1 MKSESSCIFCQ
12 IVAHKAEASVIYE
25 DERIMAFMDIKPVNE
40 GQLLVIPKEHIDHFS
55 DLADELACS
64 VFLKAH
70 HLSRN
75 LRERLQ
81 PERVGLVV
89 HGYGVAHAHLIV
101 VPQHGQ
107 NNLTSEKFAYIEDG
121 KIKFSI
127 NQVQRMQR
135 GELDRLAKLLA

>member
-1 MKSESSCIFCQ
+1 MKNELSCVFCQ
-12 IVAHKAEASVIYE
+12 IVAHKAESSVIYE
-25 DERIMAFMDIKPVNE
+25 DESLMAFMDIKPINE

-55 DLADELACS
+55 DLPDELACS

-81 PERVGLVV
+81 PERVGFVV
-89 HGYGVAHAHLIV
+89 HGYGVPHAHLVV

-107 NNLTSEKFAYIEDG
+107 NDITSKKFAYIEDG
-121 KIKFSI
+121 KIKFGI
-127 NQVQRMQR
+127 NQIQTTPRS
-135 GELDRLAKLLA
+135 ELNRLAKLLA